1 MVGKLR
7 VVASLTTMPDRY
19 FKTVKTLHTLN
30 KQTYKFDAIY
40 LSLPKTSRRLG
51 IEYPPITAEMSQL
64 CTVVHCED
72 YGPITK
78 IVGGL
83 LSEDDPETV
92 IISFDDDMI
101 YPNTLVEKLMQHHEK
116 YPNSALGSS
125 GMLLKYSC
133 PMCAI
138 TPNEDNFLFRIPKFP
153 VPQEGRRVD
162 SIYGYPGALYV
173 RKFFPLKAQLEVE
186 FLNYALNER
195 NMFINDDITIS
206 GYLSLKGIERRIFP
220 NMPIV
225 SFVLD
230 EETGTRLRNKNEIS
244 YDLDTFFQRMNTA
257 ISSSKKLG
265 MYSHTEEVDIT
276 ETIVGVAA
284 IIILCVLAVIL
295 ICIYLFKNNLLT
307 NWSSY
312 LL

>member
-1 MVGKLR
+1 MVR

-19 FKTVKTLHTLN
+19 FKTVKTLQTLS
-30 KQTYKFDAIY
+30 KQTYKFDQIY
-40 LSLPKTSRRLG
+40 LSLPDKSRRLG
-51 IEYPPITAEMSQL
+51 IDYPPITEEMAQL
-64 CTVVHCED
+64 CTVVPCVD

-78 IVGGL
+78 ILGGI
-83 LSEDDPETV
+83 LSEDDPNTI

-101 YPNTLVEKLMQHHEK
+101 YPNTLVESLIRHHK
-116 YPNSALGSS
+116 QFPDSAIGSS

-153 VPQEGRRVD
+153 MPPNGRRVD

-173 RKFFPLKAQLEVE
+173 RKFFPVKEKLEEE
-186 FLNYALNER
+186 FLNYALNDR

-220 NMPIV
+220 SMPIV

-244 YDLDTFFQRMNTA
+244 YDLDTFFQRMNMA
-257 ISSSKKLG
+257 ISAAKKIG

-276 ETIVGVAA
+276 ETIAGVSA
-284 IIILCVLAVIL
+284 IVILCVLAIII
-295 ICIYLFKNNLLT
+295 ICIYIFKT
-307 NWSSY
+307 DRPFY

>member
-1 MVGKLR
+1 MVR

-19 FKTVKTLHTLN
+19 FKTVKTLQTLN

-40 LSLPKTSRRLG
+40 LSLPEKSRRLG
-51 IEYPPITAEMSQL
+51 IDYPPITEEMAQL
-64 CTVVHCED
+64 CTVVRCID

-78 IVGGL
+78 ILGGL

-101 YPNTLVEKLMQHHEK
+101 YPNTLVESLMRHHNEF
-116 YPNSALGSS
+116 PDSAIGSS

-153 VPQEGRRVD
+153 VPPQGRRVD
-162 SIYGYPGALYV
+162 SIYGYSGALYV
-173 RKFFPLKAQLEVE
+173 RKFFPPKNKLEE
-186 FLNYALNER
+186 DFLNYALNDR

-206 GYLSLKGIERRIFP
+206 GYLSLKGVERRIFP

-230 EETGTRLRNKNEIS
+230 AETGTRLRNKNEIS
-244 YDLDTFFQRMNTA
+244 YDLDMFFQRMNAA
-257 ISSSKKLG
+257 ISAAKKLG
-265 MYSHTEEVDIT
+265 MYSQTEEVDIT
-276 ETIVGVAA
+276 ETIIGVSA
-284 IIILCVLAVIL
+284 IIVLCVLAIII
-295 ICIYLFKNNLLT
+295 ICIYIFKTRRPFFIL
-307 NWSSY
+307 
-312 LL
+312 